1 MKIMLD
7 ANVIISAILFPQSI
21 ISNMVKHIITNHE
34 LFICQYTIDEINEVF
49 NKKFNGRIREMKL
62 FLEKLPY
69 ELFANKRINSKNY
82 PKIRDINDLPV
93 LANAIDSKV
102 ELLITGDKDFDEV
115 KAKGLKIIKPKEY
128 VDKYMV

>member
-1 MKIMLD
+1 MKIILD

-69 ELFANKRINSKNY
+69 ELFANKRINSKSY

-128 VDKYMV
+128 VEKYMV